1 MHLTNICLQISTLMK
16 CCSFA
21 QGGEQA
27 KAEGLK
33 VLLQC
38 FSDVTASKHLGQS
51 PSPFY
56 MLLTSLSRL
65 VGDDA
70 KRRPISA
77 SIFQACVKAGQLNAA
92 VLNALS
98 ECQPELYVKLP
109 FVVNGT
115 FRIEDIPSEWSKNL
129 PQDNRG
135 NRRDARR
142 R

>member
-1 MHLTNICLQISTLMK
+1 M
-16 CCSFA
+16 A
-21 QGGEQA
+21 RPG
-27 KAEGLK
+27 GLK
-33 VLLQC
+33 VLLRC
-38 FSDVTASKHLGQS
+38 CSDVTASKHIGQS
-51 PSPFY
+51 PSTFY
-56 MLLTSLSRL
+56 ILLTSLSRL

-70 KRRPISA
+70 KRRPMSA

-129 PQDNRG
+129 PHDNRG
-135 NRRDARR
+135 NRRDARKK
-142 R
+142 